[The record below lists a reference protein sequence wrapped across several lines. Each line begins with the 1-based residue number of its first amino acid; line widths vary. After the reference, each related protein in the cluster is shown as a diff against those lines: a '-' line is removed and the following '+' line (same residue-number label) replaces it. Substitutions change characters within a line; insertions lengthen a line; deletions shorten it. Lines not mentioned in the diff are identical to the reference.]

1 MRWAPRGCAQ
11 YLIYIWVSAPRNT
24 LSLPHS
30 PNFEMDQT
38 RILLPVLILTSNI
51 FSLLTGLGGTKYISF
66 EERQWHN
73 DCFNCKKCSLSLV
86 GRGFLTERDDILC
99 PDCGKDI
106 WSQCK
111 SLLVIHTDLYIFFL
125 NQAILCSGFHWSRR
139 DFPLVL
145 LSDIHVCLNPSVL
158 CTRSVPEEE
167 KTTRMSTLGGKTV
180 LNFWNRAR
188 QIQV

>member
-1 MRWAPRGCAQ
+1 MG
-11 YLIYIWVSAPRNT
+11 
-24 LSLPHS
+24 
-30 PNFEMDQT
+30 QT
-38 RILLPVLILTSNI
+38 RILLPVPILTSNI

-106 WSQCK
+106 WSQCT
-111 SLLVIHTDLYIFFL
+111 SLLAIHTDLYIFFL
-125 NQAILCSGFHWSRR
+125 NQTILCSGFHWSPR

-145 LSDIHVCLNPSVL
+145 LSDIHVCLKPSVL
-158 CTRSVPEEE
+158 CTSSVPRKE
-167 KTTRMSTLGGKTV
+167 KTTLCQPWVGRQFWIFGIERGKSKCKNPFEY
-180 LNFWNRAR
+180 LYKC
-188 QIQV
+188 IHPSLHI